1 MSTKRQ
7 RASGNWEYVIKRKGV
22 LKHPVSLTFSDEV
35 EGDRAVAKYEA
46 MLARGV
52 VPLALS
58 GSGSPPVQT
67 VADAIREY
75 QTVTP
80 VGASDKPLLAA
91 LSLAHATVSLSAV
104 NYSWVEQWVSKMKRE
119 QRLAPGT
126 IRHYVGA
133 LSRCLNW
140 CVRKNVMLQ
149 NPLLLLPRGYATYT
163 EADGQAA
170 GGRKEDQERDRR
182 ISVKEET
189 AIREAIGAY
198 AIPEDRPFLDLMF
211 TLAVETAMRM
221 RETYT
226 LTTDQIDLKQRTIFL
241 DKTKN
246 NSKRQVPMSSV
257 VVKAIKAHNLKQKAG
272 TTCSKK
278 QAHESAATGHTSLL
292 FPWWDGKRE
301 SLDGTTFR
309 LSRVWAGVFEAA
321 GCEDLRYHDLRH
333 HAVCQFYERT
343 TMSDLEISRITGHRS
358 LRMLRR
364 YANLRGSTLAGK
376 LW

>member
-1 MSTKRQ
+1 MSTKRR

-22 LKHPVSLTFSDEV
+22 LPRPLSITFDTEA
-35 EGDRAVAKYEA
+35 EGDREVAKIEA
-46 MLARGV
+46 MLDRGV
-52 VPLALS
+52 VPQGVSHNDTPIKLV
-58 GSGSPPVQT
+58 P
-67 VADAIREY
+67 DAIREY
-75 QTVTP
+75 RTVAP
-80 VGASDKPLLAA
+80 VGASDNPLLD
-91 LSLAHATVSLSAV
+91 SLSTLHESV
-104 NYSWVEQWVSKMKRE
+104 RLTIVDYSWVEGWVSRMKRE
-119 QRLAPGT
+119 EHLAPGT
-126 IRHYVGA
+126 IRHYAGA

-163 EADGQAA
+163 EADGRAA
-170 GGRKEDQERDRR
+170 GGRREDQERDRR

-189 AIREAIGAY
+189 AIREAIKFTPDAKY
-198 AIPEDRPFLDLMF
+198 LALMF

-226 LTTDQIDLKQRTIFL
+226 LTADQIDLKQRTIFL

-246 NSKRQVPMSSV
+246 GSKRQVPMSSV
-257 VVKAIKAHNLKQKAG
+257 VVNAIKAHKLSG
-272 TTCSKK
+272 
-278 QAHESAATGHTSLL
+278 GRV

-301 SLDGTTFR
+301 SLAGTTFK
-309 LSRVWAGVFEAA
+309 LSRVWASIFERS

-364 YANLRGSTLAGK
+364 YANLRGSHLAGK

>member
-1 MSTKRQ
+1 MASKRQ
-7 RASGNWEYVIKRKGV
+7 RSSGSWEYVIKRKGV
-22 LKHPVSLTFSDEV
+22 LPKPLSITYNTEA
-35 EGDRAVAKYEA
+35 EGDREVARIEA
-46 MLARGV
+46 MLDRGV
-52 VPLALS
+52 VPQGILPADTPIQS
-58 GSGSPPVQT
+58 IP
-67 VADAIREY
+67 DAIREY
-75 QTVTP
+75 RKVVA
-80 VGASDKPLLAA
+80 VGASDGPLLDA
-91 LSLAHATVSLSAV
+91 LTITHATVALSTV
-104 NYSWVEQWVSKMKRE
+104 NYDWVERWVSQMKRE

-140 CVRKNVMLQ
+140 CVRKNVLLQ
-149 NPLLLLPRGYATYT
+149 NPLLLLPRGYSTYT

-170 GGRKEDQERDRR
+170 GGRREDKERDRR
-182 ISVKEET
+182 VSVKEET

-198 AIPEDRPFLDLMF
+198 PIPEHRPFLDLMF

-226 LTTDQIDLKQRTIFL
+226 LTTDQINVSQKTIFL
-241 DKTKN
+241 DMTKN
-246 NSKRQVPMSSV
+246 GSKRQVPMSSV
-257 VVKAIKAHNLKQKAG
+257 ALAEIKTAKLRKG
-272 TTCSKK
+272 
-278 QAHESAATGHTSLL
+278 LV

-301 SLDGTTFR
+301 SLAGTTFR
-309 LSRVWAGVFEAA
+309 LSRIWAGVFEVA

-343 TMSDLEISRITGHRS
+343 TLSDLEISRITGHRS

-364 YANLRGSTLAGK
+364 YANLRGSHLAGK

>member
-22 LKHPVSLTFSDEV
+22 LPRPLSLTFDTQE
-35 EGDRAVAKYEA
+35 EGDREVAKLEA
-46 MLARGV
+46 MLDRGV
-52 VPLALS
+52 LPQGVTGKGDAPIQS
-58 GSGSPPVQT
+58 IP
-67 VADAIREY
+67 DAIREY
-75 QTVTP
+75 RTVVS
-80 VGASDKPLLAA
+80 VGASDGPLLDSLTVTHSAV
-91 LSLAHATVSLSAV
+91 SLAVVDFNWT
-104 NYSWVEQWVSKMKRE
+104 EQWVSKMKRDE
-119 QRLAPGT
+119 RLAPGT

-140 CVRKNVMLQ
+140 CVRKNVILQ

-163 EADGQAA
+163 EADGRAA
-170 GGRKEDQERDRR
+170 GGRREDVERDRR

-189 AIREAIGAY
+189 AIRQAIGAY
-198 AIPEDRPFLDLMF
+198 PNPEHRPFLDLMF

-226 LTTDQIDLKQRTIFL
+226 LTADQIDLKQRTIFL

-246 NSKRQVPMSSV
+246 GSKRQVPMSSV
-257 VVKAIKAHNLKQKAG
+257 VVKELIRFNAAVRATQEKRGAISNK
-272 TTCSKK
+272 
-278 QAHESAATGHTSLL
+278 LL

-301 SLDGTTFR
+301 SLAETTFR
-309 LSRVWAGVFEAA
+309 LSRVWAGIFEAA
-321 GCEDLRYHDLRH
+321 GCADLRYHDLRH
-333 HAVCQFYERT
+333 EATSRFYERT
-343 TMSDLEISRITGHRS
+343 TMSDLEVAKVTGHRVLRS
-358 LRMLRR
+358 LQR